1 MVTIRTKIQPC
12 VKMGIENVQKV
23 NFSVVIKSAYLHAG
37 GVTMMMIVMMVRMR
51 KIVANIDVKKIS
63 LNAQVD
69 TVFHLNWYAMVKKT
83 VKMFLMK

>member
-1 MVTIRTKIQPC
+1 
-12 VKMGIENVQKV
+12 
-23 NFSVVIKSAYLHAG
+23 
-37 GVTMMMIVMMVRMR
+37 MMMIVMMVRMR